1 MKKINFI
8 LLFSLTLLTVSIFP
22 QDANNIITEKNIKVN
37 LEVLASDLFEGRE
50 TTTRGEKLAQLYIIS
65 QLKKNGVKPFF
76 ENGSFLQPFNV
87 NVSKTEENSNFS
99 FTNNGKETKYK
110 FINDFFFGRG
120 TKVKKLDSSY
130 KLVFVGYGITAP
142 EFDYDNYKD
151 LDVKGKFVIILNSEP
166 VSDKEDFFNGKKPSK
181 YAGARA
187 KFENAKKHGAAG
199 AFVLA
204 DKGLLSFWP
213 KLVRFLKRPSFSI
226 ETNETDTKQS
236 FISAYLNNDSF
247 KKLFTSQDIDS
258 KKMMDE
264 IKDGDEIDAIE
275 FEGTLKFNFSRNSE
289 IRKSSNII
297 GVIEGN
303 DPVLKNEYV
312 AIGAHYDHLGKIG
325 TKIYNGADDDG
336 SGTVTIMEVAKTLA
350 KTKANKR
357 SVLIVFHAGE
367 EKGLLGSR
375 YLTDNLQLIKDKKV
389 IAQINSDMV
398 GRMATDTI
406 YSIGS
411 DKLSSELKKIV
422 EDVNSKTVK
431 FHLDYKYDD
440 PNDPNRFYYRS
451 DHYNY
456 AKKGIPIVFF
466 FDDMRKDYHKETDEV
481 QKINFKKLKKMSWL
495 VYGIALRI
503 ANLDHRLVVD
513 KPLPKQ

>member
-1 MKKINFI
+1 MKKII
-8 LLFSLTLLTVSIFP
+8 SVLLLSATIFLTPVLP
-22 QDANNIITEKNIKVN
+22 QEAENIITETDLKAD

-50 TTTRGEKLAQLYIIS
+50 ATTRGEKLAQLYIIS

-76 ENGSFLQPFNV
+76 ENGSFLQTFDV
-87 NVSKTEENSNFS
+87 KVSKTEENSNFT
-99 FTNNGKETKYK
+99 FLTEEKEIKFN

-120 TKVKKLDSSY
+120 TRINKLDDSY

-142 EFDYDNYKD
+142 EFDYDSYED
-151 LDVKGKFVIILNSEP
+151 IDVKGKFVLILNGEP
-166 VSDKEDFFNGKKPSK
+166 NSDKKDFFNGKESSK
-181 YAGARA
+181 YSGARS
-187 KFENAKKHGAAG
+187 KIENAKKHGASG
-199 AFVLA
+199 ALILA
-204 DKGLLSFWP
+204 DKRLLSFWP
-213 KLVRFLKRPSFSI
+213 MLTGFLKRPNFSI
-226 ETNETDTKQS
+226 VTKDTVKNQE
-236 FISAYLNNDSF
+236 FISAYITNDSF
-247 KKLFTSQDIDS
+247 KKLFASQDIDL
-258 KKMMDE
+258 KEMMDE
-264 IKDGDEIDAIE
+264 IKEDNEIEPIE
-275 FEGTLKFNFSRNSE
+275 FNGTLKFKYSRSSE

-297 GVIEGN
+297 GVINGN
-303 DPVLKNEYV
+303 DSTLKNEYV
-312 AIGAHYDHLGKIG
+312 VIGAHYDHVGVIGGKV
-325 TKIYNGADDDG
+325 YNGADDDG

-389 IAQINSDMV
+389 VAQINIDMV
-398 GRMATDTI
+398 GRMAEDSI

-431 FHLDYKYDD
+431 FYLDYKYDD

-466 FDDMRKDYHKETDEV
+466 FDDMRKDYHRDTDEV
-481 QKINFKKLKKMSWL
+481 DKINFKKLKKMSWL
-495 VYGIALRI
+495 IYGITLRI

-513 KPLPKQ
+513 KPLPK